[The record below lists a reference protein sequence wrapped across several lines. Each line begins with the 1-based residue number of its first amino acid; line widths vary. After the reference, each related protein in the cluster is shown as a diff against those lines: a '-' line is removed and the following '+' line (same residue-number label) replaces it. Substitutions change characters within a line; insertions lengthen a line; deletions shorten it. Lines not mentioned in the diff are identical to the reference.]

1 MSIGSSPI
9 IPRFLPNQTMNNTLI
24 KFKKNSKFIRLNKLY
39 FDLLKTKHILNF
51 FIGGIKQ
58 HQLSR
63 LYRIVA
69 TQHLF
74 LNFLTKLEYR
84 IEFILLKCG
93 FVLTGKQARQIILHK
108 HVFLNGSPVKTCSTK
123 IKVGDLVSLSSV
135 FSSKYKFFLI
145 CNLFK
150 TPLYFNFLK
159 KKKISKKYSIQRIFI
174 YFKFSL
180 FLETNFQTFSLIIV
194 RPPVLQEFFL
204 PKVISLYDL
213 NQLRF
218 VL

>member
-1 MSIGSSPI
+1 
-9 IPRFLPNQTMNNTLI
+9 MNTTI
-24 KFKKNSKFIRLNKLY
+24 FKFKKNSKFIRLNRLY
-39 FDLLKTKHILNF
+39 FDLLKTKHILSF

-58 HQLSR
+58 HQLLK
-63 LYRIVA
+63 LYTIAA
-69 TQHLF
+69 TRHLF

-108 HVFLNGSPVKTCSTK
+108 HVSLNGTIIQAYSTK
-123 IKVGDLVSLSSV
+123 LKTGDLISLSSV

-145 CNLFK
+145 CNIFK
-150 TPLYFNFLK
+150 TPLYYTFLK
-159 KKKISKKYSIQRIFI
+159 KKKITKKYTVQRVFI

-180 FLETNFQTFSLIIV
+180 FVEVNFMIFSLVIIR
-194 RPPVLQEFFL
+194 RPTLQEFFL